1 MVYVRQVQVS
11 AAAAWMDDGLIM
23 ELEKLRA
30 PPDVAE
36 ALET

>member
-1 MVYVRQVQVS
+1 MVLMRQVQDG